1 VEKHIFKFGSNS
13 AALIIPKKWLDGN
26 GLKFSDTVY
35 VTESE
40 SGNLVISPKETAK
53 KRSEKVVTSK
63 TKPLFLSRWVGL
75 HYMYGTGKLR
85 IYSADGLTQAQIEG
99 IEDEIN
105 AECPGFEI
113 TSQSNKDME
122 IEDFTDI
129 KEINLDKVISRLK
142 SLINQEFAEIK
153 QGDPKTIAR
162 LEKLVNRSY
171 MMGVRYVNITQAK
184 DALVYFGILESL
196 ETVSDKLDAI
206 SSDFEIPDPHI
217 FAELDAEFELCFP
230 AMKGDSKA
238 LEKVA
243 ELRESMIKRLL
254 RSRLDRMCVK
264 LLIEIANSISSIAE
278 FGLRVENENALLAT

>member
-1 VEKHIFKFGSNS
+1 MEKHIFKFGSNS
-13 AALIIPKKWLDGN
+13 AALIIPKKWLDKN

-53 KRSEKVVTSK
+53 KESEKVVTSK

-85 IYSADGLTQAQIEG
+85 VYSADGLTQAQIEG
-99 IEDEIN
+99 IENEIN

-113 TSQSNKDME
+113 TSQSGKDMN
-122 IEDFTDI
+122 IEDLTDI
-129 KEINLDKVISRLK
+129 KEISLEKVVSRLR
-142 SLINQEFAEIK
+142 SLINQEFAEIG
-153 QGDPKTIAR
+153 QGDTKTIAR

-184 DALVYFGILESL
+184 DALVYLGVLESL
-196 ETVSDKLDAI
+196 EAISDKLDAI
-206 SSDFEIPDPHI
+206 SSGFKTQDPHI
-217 FAELDAEFELCFP
+217 FEELTTEFELCFP

-238 LEKVA
+238 IEKVA
-243 ELRESMIKRLL
+243 ELRESMIKRLSH
-254 RSRLDRMCVK
+254 SRLDRIYVK

-278 FGLRVENENALLAT
+278 FGLRVESSSPLAA